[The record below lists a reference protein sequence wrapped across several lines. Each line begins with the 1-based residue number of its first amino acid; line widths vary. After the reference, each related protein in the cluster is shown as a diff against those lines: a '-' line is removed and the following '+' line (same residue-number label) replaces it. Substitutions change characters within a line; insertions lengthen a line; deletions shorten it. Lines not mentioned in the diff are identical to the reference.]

1 MTLSVVSSVKKSSAR
16 GIKHGY
22 RSGLEDRISEQLKSL
37 KVPFK
42 YEEFK
47 IKYEVN
53 EVRTYTPDFELPNGI
68 IIESKGRFVAAD
80 RKKHLLVQRQH
91 PDLDIRFVF
100 SNSKAKISK
109 GSKTT
114 LGMWCD
120 KHGYLYADK
129 LIPEEW
135 IKET

>member
-1 MTLSVVSSVKKSSAR
+1 MKY
-16 GIKHGY
+16 GY

-37 KVPFK
+37 SVPFK

-68 IIESKGRFVAAD
+68 IVESKGRFVAAD
-80 RKKHLLVQRQH
+80 RKKHLLVRVQN
-91 PDLDIRFVF
+91 PFLDIRFVF

-109 GSKTT
+109 GSKTSYAD
-114 LGMWCD
+114 WCD
-120 KHGYLYADK
+120 KHGFLYADK
-129 LIPEEW
+129 LVPEEW
-135 IKET
+135 INEAP